1 MQSTMLALDA
11 IDGIEMLADDGHAAA
26 LDLLVEAAR
35 VDSNA
40 IRGSALTALAAR
52 TKPQEHLAAPCP
64 RCRASCTRSRTSEVT
79 RWPTAAI
86 PYQTLRRAAILSTA
100 DAFATSRFIDWAWR
114 THGFNGT
121 YWQGEWGFDDVCNVR
136 KPLARC
142 LNAIWLLNYSAE
154 DYNNE
159 AWNTDALHWGGRYV
173 REQFNNTT
181 IFAPCAATAVRR
193 LSPRG
198 VSKRG
203 NGTHGAARRVTM
215 K

>member
-1 MQSTMLALDA
+1 MANCSYTVP
-11 IDGIEMLADDGHAAA
+11 
-26 LDLLVEAAR
+26 DLEASG
-35 VDSNA
+35 DSFY
-40 IRGSALTALAAR
+40 G
-52 TKPQEHLAAPCP
+52 
-64 RCRASCTRSRTSEVT
+64 
-79 RWPTAAI
+79 
-86 PYQTLRRAAILSTA
+86 RRICNQP
-100 DAFATSRFIDWAWR
+100 FIDWAWQS
-114 THGFNGT
+114 HGFNGT
-121 YWQGEWGFDDVCNVR
+121 YWQGGWGFDDVCNVR

-203 NGTHGAARRVTM
+203 NGTHGAARRLR
-215 K
+215 